1 MNITDLNDDNDDG
14 NHFKGIIVAKRQFGL
29 AIGSQSIIHWDP
41 CSLSGQFVVCLCT
54 HSLRNRVSQGSLG
67 DNLIKFKS
75 WYKTVAMVVDNNNNI
90 NDDDII
96 ILVTLSHVLGNHQD
110 DSMLRQANV
119 KQPKETE
126 IQIEL
131 NAIF

>member
-1 MNITDLNDDNDDG
+1 M
-14 NHFKGIIVAKRQFGL
+14 
-29 AIGSQSIIHWDP
+29 
-41 CSLSGQFVVCLCT
+41 
-54 HSLRNRVSQGSLG
+54 
-67 DNLIKFKS
+67 
-75 WYKTVAMVVDNNNNI
+75 AMVVDNNNNNNNI